1 MGEADGLGAAPPRSP
16 VAPGN
21 RCVPTGA
28 HAANTSIT
36 AATSRGIL
44 IGHSIVTVRSRRAGF
59 RAGAFRLFGVFHRAG
74 LADHRDLDLTGVLQ
88 RVLDLLCDVAGEP
101 RRLKIVELLG
111 LDHDPDLA
119 ARPDRERVP
128 ATRGAV
134 RHAFELLG
142 PLGVVRHDRAP
153 STGPRR
159 AGGAGSR
166 AP

>member
-1 MGEADGLGAAPPRSP
+1 MGEADGLGDAPPRSP

-59 RAGAFRLFGVFHRAG
+59 RTGAFLLFLVFHRAG
-74 LADHRDLDLTGVLQ
+74 LADHRDLDLTRVLQ

-101 RRLKIVELLG
+101 CRLKIVELLG

-119 ARPDRERVP
+119 ARLDRERFLD
-128 ATRGAV
+128 AREAV
-134 RHAFELLG
+134 RDAFELLA
-142 PLGVVRHDRAP
+142 PLDVVRADHD
-153 STGPRR
+153 
-159 AGGAGSR
+159 AG
-166 AP
+166 